1 MHGWMPSPTQKERVL
16 YGFLENFSIDLE
28 FNSLERDKCVY
39 TVYQKGRC
47 KDMKKQAIAY
57 FLLLLIGAQLLV
69 QFGYMKA
76 DAKGSTVIPKEAVR
90 LRILANSDSD
100 KDQALKRKVRD
111 EVKAQIDGWVADL
124 KSFEDARRVIQSH
137 IPEIEK
143 TVEKTL
149 KREGSKE
156 SFQVT
161 FGKNIKF
168 PTKVYGNFIYPA
180 GEYEAV
186 LISIGKGE
194 GANWWCVLFPPM
206 CFLDFSSG
214 SAVKKEEQVVKA
226 ESIDEEEQSVETKE
240 EKEEVSK
247 KQDKEFVTKQ
257 KLEQESS
264 TKGVASKIQATVKES
279 NEKVVQEKG
288 AKQEGKQPVEKKQKI
303 ETVEVEE
310 QEEPEVKLFIVEAFS
325 SLFSK

>member
-1 MHGWMPSPTQKERVL
+1 ME
-16 YGFLENFSIDLE
+16 E
-28 FNSLERDKCVY
+28 
-39 TVYQKGRC
+39 
-47 KDMKKQAIAY
+47 MKKQVIAY

-69 QFGYMKA
+69 QFEYMKA
-76 DAKGSTVIPKEAVR
+76 DAKGPAVIPKEAVR

-124 KSFEDARRVIQSH
+124 KTFEEARQVIQSH
-137 IPEIEK
+137 ILEIEK
-143 TVEKTL
+143 TVAHTL
-149 KREGSKE
+149 KEEGSKE

-186 LISIGKGE
+186 LITIGKGE

-206 CFLDFSSG
+206 CFMDFSSG
-214 SAVKKEEQVVKA
+214 TAVEKEEKVVKA
-226 ESIDEEEQSVETKE
+226 ESLDQEEEVTPQLEKEEEPTKE
-240 EKEEVSK
+240 EHKDKAQQKGNNQQEKDVK
-247 KQDKEFVTKQ
+247 KQER
-257 KLEQESS
+257 
-264 TKGVASKIQATVKES
+264 
-279 NEKVVQEKG
+279 VQEVV
-288 AKQEGKQPVEKKQKI
+288 KQEVMKKAQDNPKETKDQEKSDKL
-303 ETVEVEE
+303 ETVEIVEKTKE
-310 QEEPEVKLFIVEAFS
+310 PADKKQGQKVEVVESEEEPEVKLFIVEAFS

>member
-1 MHGWMPSPTQKERVL
+1 
-16 YGFLENFSIDLE
+16 
-28 FNSLERDKCVY
+28 
-39 TVYQKGRC
+39 
-47 KDMKKQAIAY
+47 MKKQVIAY
-57 FLLLLIGAQLLV
+57 LLILLIGAQLLV

-76 DAKGSTVIPKEAVR
+76 DAKGPSVIPKEAVR

-124 KSFEDARRVIQSH
+124 TSFEEARKVIQSH

-143 TVEKTL
+143 TVENTL
-149 KREGSKE
+149 KREGSKD
-156 SFQVT
+156 SFQVK
-161 FGKNIKF
+161 FSKNVKF

-186 LISIGKGE
+186 LITIGEGE

-214 SAVKKEEQVVKA
+214 TAVRKEEHVVKA
-226 ESIDEEEQSVETKE
+226 ESPEEEQVKQLDEEVIDKE
-240 EKEEVSK
+240 EKKVDKVKETKAVKQEVVKRVTASEKKVVKNETKVEEQPVSK
-247 KQDKEFVTKQ
+247 EEMK
-257 KLEQESS
+257 
-264 TKGVASKIQATVKES
+264 TV
-279 NEKVVQEKG
+279 EKVEK
-288 AKQEGKQPVEKKQKI
+288 PVEKKQEKQN
-303 ETVEVEE
+303 EYVKVEE
-310 QEEPEVKLFIVEAFS
+310 EEEKPEVKLFIVEAFT

>member
-1 MHGWMPSPTQKERVL
+1 
-16 YGFLENFSIDLE
+16 
-28 FNSLERDKCVY
+28 
-39 TVYQKGRC
+39 
-47 KDMKKQAIAY
+47 MKKQVIAY
-57 FLLLLIGAQLLV
+57 LLILLIGAQLLV

-76 DAKGSTVIPKEAVR
+76 DAKGPSIIPKEAVR

-124 KSFEDARRVIQSH
+124 TSFEEARKVIQRH

-143 TVEKTL
+143 TVENTL

-156 SFQVT
+156 SFQVK
-161 FGKNIKF
+161 FSKNVKF

-186 LISIGKGE
+186 LITIGEGE

-214 SAVKKEEQVVKA
+214 TAVRKEEHVVKA
-226 ESIDEEEQSVETKE
+226 ESPEEEQVKQLDKEVVDTEEKKVDKVKETKAV
-240 EKEEVSK
+240 KQEV
-247 KQDKEFVTKQ
+247 
-257 KLEQESS
+257 
-264 TKGVASKIQATVKES
+264 VKEVTAS
-279 NEKVVQEKG
+279 EKKVVKNETKVEEQPVSEEETKTVEKVEK
-288 AKQEGKQPVEKKQKI
+288 PVEKKQEKQN
-303 ETVEVEE
+303 EYVKVEE
-310 QEEPEVKLFIVEAFS
+310 EEEKPEVKLFIVEAFT

>member
-1 MHGWMPSPTQKERVL
+1 
-16 YGFLENFSIDLE
+16 
-28 FNSLERDKCVY
+28 
-39 TVYQKGRC
+39 
-47 KDMKKQAIAY
+47 MKKQVIAY
-57 FLLLLIGAQLLV
+57 LLILLIGAQLLV

-76 DAKGSTVIPKEAVR
+76 DAKGPSVIPKEAVR

-124 KSFEDARRVIQSH
+124 TSFEEARKVIQSH

-143 TVEKTL
+143 TVENTL

-156 SFQVT
+156 SFQVK
-161 FGKNIKF
+161 FSKNVKF

-186 LISIGKGE
+186 LITIGEGE

-214 SAVKKEEQVVKA
+214 TAVRKEEHVVKA
-226 ESIDEEEQSVETKE
+226 ESPEEEQVKQLDEEVVNTEEKKVDKVKETKVIKQEAVKKVTSSEKKVVKNETKVE
-240 EKEEVSK
+240 EQPVSKEE
-247 KQDKEFVTKQ
+247 TK
-257 KLEQESS
+257 
-264 TKGVASKIQATVKES
+264 TV
-279 NEKVVQEKG
+279 EKVEK
-288 AKQEGKQPVEKKQKI
+288 PVEKKQEKQN
-303 ETVEVEE
+303 EYVKVEE
-310 QEEPEVKLFIVEAFS
+310 EEEKPEVKLFIVEAFT

>member
-1 MHGWMPSPTQKERVL
+1 
-16 YGFLENFSIDLE
+16 
-28 FNSLERDKCVY
+28 
-39 TVYQKGRC
+39 
-47 KDMKKQAIAY
+47 MKKQAIAY

-76 DAKGSTVIPKEAVR
+76 DAKGPLVIPNEAVR

-143 TVEKTL
+143 TVEETL
-149 KREGSKE
+149 KREGSKD

-214 SAVKKEEQVVKA
+214 SAVRKEEHVAKA
-226 ESIDEEEQSVETKE
+226 ESIDEEESLVDIKA
-240 EKEEVSK
+240 EKEVPER
-247 KQDKEFVTKQ
+247 QDKESVSKQ
-257 KLEQESS
+257 KPKQELRE
-264 TKGVASKIQATVKES
+264 KEAASKVQTNVKEAK
-279 NEKVVQEKG
+279 EKVAQEKEV
-288 AKQEGKQPVEKKQKI
+288 KQEEKQLVEKTEQPVEKKQKI
-303 ETVEVEE
+303 ETVVEE

>member
-1 MHGWMPSPTQKERVL
+1 ME
-16 YGFLENFSIDLE
+16 E
-28 FNSLERDKCVY
+28 
-39 TVYQKGRC
+39 
-47 KDMKKQAIAY
+47 MKKQVIAY
-57 FLLLLIGAQLLV
+57 LLLLLIGAQLLV

-76 DAKGSTVIPKEAVR
+76 DAKGPSVIPKEAVR

-124 KSFEDARRVIQSH
+124 TSFEEARKVIQSH

-143 TVEKTL
+143 TVANTL
-149 KREGSKE
+149 KKEGSKD
-156 SFQVT
+156 SFQVK
-161 FGKNIKF
+161 FSKNVKF

-186 LISIGKGE
+186 LITIGEGE

-214 SAVKKEEQVVKA
+214 TAVRKEEHVVKA
-226 ESIDEEEQSVETKE
+226 ESPEEEQVKQIDDEEVVNAEEKKGDEVKGKKVVKQEVAKKVTASETK
-240 EKEEVSK
+240 
-247 KQDKEFVTKQ
+247 
-257 KLEQESS
+257 
-264 TKGVASKIQATVKES
+264 
-279 NEKVVQEKG
+279 
-288 AKQEGKQPVEKKQKI
+288 
-303 ETVEVEE
+303 VEE
-310 QEEPEVKLFIVEAFS
+310 QPVSKEETKTVEKVEKTVEQKQEKRNEYVKVEEEEEKPEVKLFIVEAFT

>member
-1 MHGWMPSPTQKERVL
+1 
-16 YGFLENFSIDLE
+16 
-28 FNSLERDKCVY
+28 
-39 TVYQKGRC
+39 
-47 KDMKKQAIAY
+47 MKKQVIAY
-57 FLLLLIGAQLLV
+57 LLILLIGAQLLV

-76 DAKGSTVIPKEAVR
+76 DAKGPSVIPKEAVR

-124 KSFEDARRVIQSH
+124 TSFEEARKVIQSH

-143 TVEKTL
+143 TVENTL

-156 SFQVT
+156 SFQVK
-161 FGKNIKF
+161 FSKNVKF

-186 LISIGKGE
+186 LITIGEGE

-214 SAVKKEEQVVKA
+214 TAVRKEEHVVKA
-226 ESIDEEEQSVETKE
+226 ESPEEEQVKQLDEEVIDKE
-240 EKEEVSK
+240 EKKVDKVKETKAVKQEVVKKVTASEKKVVKNETKVEEQPVSK
-247 KQDKEFVTKQ
+247 EEMK
-257 KLEQESS
+257 
-264 TKGVASKIQATVKES
+264 TV
-279 NEKVVQEKG
+279 EKVEK
-288 AKQEGKQPVEKKQKI
+288 PVEKKQEKQN
-303 ETVEVEE
+303 EYVKVEE
-310 QEEPEVKLFIVEAFS
+310 EEEKPEVKLFIVEAFT

>member
-1 MHGWMPSPTQKERVL
+1 
-16 YGFLENFSIDLE
+16 
-28 FNSLERDKCVY
+28 
-39 TVYQKGRC
+39 
-47 KDMKKQAIAY
+47 MKKQVIAY
-57 FLLLLIGAQLLV
+57 LLLLLIGAQLLV

-76 DAKGSTVIPKEAVR
+76 DAKGPSVIPKEAVR

-124 KSFEDARRVIQSH
+124 TSFEEARKVIQSH

-143 TVEKTL
+143 TVANTL
-149 KREGSKE
+149 KKEGSKD
-156 SFQVT
+156 SFQVK
-161 FGKNIKF
+161 FSKNVKF

-186 LISIGKGE
+186 LITIGEGE

-214 SAVKKEEQVVKA
+214 TAVRKEEHVVKA
-226 ESIDEEEQSVETKE
+226 ESPKEEQVKPLDEEVVGPEEKKEDEVKEKKVVKQEVVKKVTTSEKKVVKNETK
-240 EKEEVSK
+240 
-247 KQDKEFVTKQ
+247 
-257 KLEQESS
+257 
-264 TKGVASKIQATVKES
+264 
-279 NEKVVQEKG
+279 
-288 AKQEGKQPVEKKQKI
+288 
-303 ETVEVEE
+303 VEE
-310 QEEPEVKLFIVEAFS
+310 QPVNKEEIKTVEKVEKPVEQKQEKQNEYVKVEEEEEKPEVKLFIVEAFT

>member
-1 MHGWMPSPTQKERVL
+1 
-16 YGFLENFSIDLE
+16 
-28 FNSLERDKCVY
+28 
-39 TVYQKGRC
+39 
-47 KDMKKQAIAY
+47 MKKQVIAY
-57 FLLLLIGAQLLV
+57 LLILLIGAQLLV

-76 DAKGSTVIPKEAVR
+76 DAKGPSVIPKEAVR

-124 KSFEDARRVIQSH
+124 TSFEEARKVIQSH

-143 TVEKTL
+143 TVENTL

-156 SFQVT
+156 SFQVK
-161 FGKNIKF
+161 FSKNVKF

-186 LISIGKGE
+186 LITIGEGD

-214 SAVKKEEQVVKA
+214 TAVRKEEHVVKA
-226 ESIDEEEQSVETKE
+226 ESPEEEQVKQLDEEVVNTEEKKVDKVKETKVVKQEVVKKVTASEKKVVKNETKVEEQPVSKE
-240 EKEEVSK
+240 EKK
-247 KQDKEFVTKQ
+247 
-257 KLEQESS
+257 
-264 TKGVASKIQATVKES
+264 TV
-279 NEKVVQEKG
+279 EKVEK
-288 AKQEGKQPVEKKQKI
+288 PVEKKQEKQN
-303 ETVEVEE
+303 EYVKVEE
-310 QEEPEVKLFIVEAFS
+310 EEEKPEVKLFIVEAFT

>member
-1 MHGWMPSPTQKERVL
+1 
-16 YGFLENFSIDLE
+16 
-28 FNSLERDKCVY
+28 
-39 TVYQKGRC
+39 
-47 KDMKKQAIAY
+47 MKKQVIAY
-57 FLLLLIGAQLLV
+57 LLLLLIGAQLLV

-76 DAKGSTVIPKEAVR
+76 DAKGPSVIPKEAVR

-124 KSFEDARRVIQSH
+124 TSFEEARKVIQSH

-143 TVEKTL
+143 TVANTL
-149 KREGSKE
+149 KKEGSKD
-156 SFQVT
+156 SFQVK
-161 FGKNIKF
+161 FSKNVKF

-186 LISIGKGE
+186 LITIGEGE

-214 SAVKKEEQVVKA
+214 TAVRKEEHVVKA
-226 ESIDEEEQSVETKE
+226 EFPEEGEVKEQDEEVVDVPEKKEDKVEEKKAVKQEVAKKVTASEKKVVKNETK
-240 EKEEVSK
+240 
-247 KQDKEFVTKQ
+247 
-257 KLEQESS
+257 
-264 TKGVASKIQATVKES
+264 
-279 NEKVVQEKG
+279 
-288 AKQEGKQPVEKKQKI
+288 
-303 ETVEVEE
+303 VEE
-310 QEEPEVKLFIVEAFS
+310 QPVSKEETKTLEKVEKPVEQKQAKQNEYVKVEEEEEKPEVKLFIVEAFT

>member
-1 MHGWMPSPTQKERVL
+1 ME
-16 YGFLENFSIDLE
+16 E
-28 FNSLERDKCVY
+28 
-39 TVYQKGRC
+39 
-47 KDMKKQAIAY
+47 MKKQVIAY
-57 FLLLLIGAQLLV
+57 LLILLIGAQLLV

-76 DAKGSTVIPKEAVR
+76 DAKGPSVIPKEAVR

-124 KSFEDARRVIQSH
+124 TSFEEARKVIQNH

-143 TVEKTL
+143 TVENTL

-156 SFQVT
+156 SFQVK
-161 FGKNIKF
+161 FSKNVKF

-186 LISIGKGE
+186 LITIGEGE

-214 SAVKKEEQVVKA
+214 TAVRKEEHVVKA
-226 ESIDEEEQSVETKE
+226 ESPEEEQVKQLDQEVVDTEEKKVDKVKEKKVVKQEVVKNETKVAEQPVSE
-240 EKEEVSK
+240 EE
-247 KQDKEFVTKQ
+247 TK
-257 KLEQESS
+257 
-264 TKGVASKIQATVKES
+264 TV
-279 NEKVVQEKG
+279 EKVEK
-288 AKQEGKQPVEKKQKI
+288 PVEKKQEKQN
-303 ETVEVEE
+303 EYVKVEE
-310 QEEPEVKLFIVEAFS
+310 EEEKPEVKLFIVEAFT

>member
-1 MHGWMPSPTQKERVL
+1 
-16 YGFLENFSIDLE
+16 
-28 FNSLERDKCVY
+28 
-39 TVYQKGRC
+39 
-47 KDMKKQAIAY
+47 MKKQVIAY
-57 FLLLLIGAQLLV
+57 LLILLIGAQLLV

-76 DAKGSTVIPKEAVR
+76 DAKGPSVIPKEAVR

-124 KSFEDARRVIQSH
+124 TSFEEARKVIQSH

-143 TVEKTL
+143 TVENTL

-156 SFQVT
+156 SFRVK
-161 FGKNIKF
+161 FSKNVKF

-186 LISIGKGE
+186 LITIGEGE

-214 SAVKKEEQVVKA
+214 TAVRKEEHVVKA
-226 ESIDEEEQSVETKE
+226 ESPEEEQVKQLDEEVVNTEEKKVDKVKETKVVKQEVVKEVTASEKKVVKNETKVE
-240 EKEEVSK
+240 EQPVSKEE
-247 KQDKEFVTKQ
+247 TK
-257 KLEQESS
+257 
-264 TKGVASKIQATVKES
+264 TV
-279 NEKVVQEKG
+279 EKVEK
-288 AKQEGKQPVEKKQKI
+288 PVEKKQEKQN
-303 ETVEVEE
+303 EYVKVEE
-310 QEEPEVKLFIVEAFS
+310 EEKKPEVKLFIVEAFT

>member
-1 MHGWMPSPTQKERVL
+1 
-16 YGFLENFSIDLE
+16 
-28 FNSLERDKCVY
+28 
-39 TVYQKGRC
+39 
-47 KDMKKQAIAY
+47 MKKQAIAY

-69 QFGYMKA
+69 QFGYMKV
-76 DAKGSTVIPKEAVR
+76 DAKGKTVIPKEAVR
-90 LRILANSDSD
+90 LRILANSDS
-100 KDQALKRKVRD
+100 KEDQALKRKVRD
-111 EVKAQIDGWVADL
+111 EVKTQIDGWVADL
-124 KSFEDARRVIQSH
+124 KSFEHARRVIQSH

-143 TVEKTL
+143 TVANTL

-214 SAVKKEEQVVKA
+214 SAVKKEEHVVKA
-226 ESIDEEEQSVETKE
+226 ESMDGEEQPVKIQE
-240 EKEEVSK
+240 EKEEVSE
-247 KQDKEFVTKQ
+247 KQNQDVLLKQ
-257 KLEQESS
+257 KKGQE
-264 TKGVASKIQATVKES
+264 TSKKEVVSKVQTTVKET
-279 NEKVVQEKG
+279 NEKIAQEKSV
-288 AKQEGKQPVEKKQKI
+288 KQEEKQLVEKIEKPLEKKQKQTI
-303 ETVEVEE
+303 ETVETEE
-310 QEEPEVKLFIVEAFS
+310 QEEKPKVKLFIVEAFT

>member
-1 MHGWMPSPTQKERVL
+1 
-16 YGFLENFSIDLE
+16 
-28 FNSLERDKCVY
+28 
-39 TVYQKGRC
+39 
-47 KDMKKQAIAY
+47 MKKQVIAY
-57 FLLLLIGAQLLV
+57 LLILLIGAQLLV

-76 DAKGSTVIPKEAVR
+76 DAKGPSVIPKEAVR

-124 KSFEDARRVIQSH
+124 TSFEEARKVIQSH

-143 TVEKTL
+143 TVENTL
-149 KREGSKE
+149 KREGSKD
-156 SFQVT
+156 SFQVK
-161 FGKNIKF
+161 FSKNVKF

-186 LISIGKGE
+186 LITIGEGE

-214 SAVKKEEQVVKA
+214 TAVRKEEHVVKA
-226 ESIDEEEQSVETKE
+226 ESPEEEQVKQLDEEVIDKE
-240 EKEEVSK
+240 EKKVDKVKETKAVKQEVVKKVTASEKKVVKNETKVEEQPVSK
-247 KQDKEFVTKQ
+247 EEIK
-257 KLEQESS
+257 
-264 TKGVASKIQATVKES
+264 TV
-279 NEKVVQEKG
+279 EKAEK
-288 AKQEGKQPVEKKQKI
+288 PVEKKQEKQN
-303 ETVEVEE
+303 EYVKVEE
-310 QEEPEVKLFIVEAFS
+310 EEEKPEVKLFIVEAFT

>member
-1 MHGWMPSPTQKERVL
+1 
-16 YGFLENFSIDLE
+16 
-28 FNSLERDKCVY
+28 
-39 TVYQKGRC
+39 
-47 KDMKKQAIAY
+47 MKKQVIAY
-57 FLLLLIGAQLLV
+57 LLILLIGAQLLV

-76 DAKGSTVIPKEAVR
+76 DAKGPSVIPKEAVR

-124 KSFEDARRVIQSH
+124 TSFEEARKVIQSH

-143 TVEKTL
+143 TVENTL

-156 SFQVT
+156 SFQVK
-161 FGKNIKF
+161 FSKNVKF

-186 LISIGKGE
+186 LITIGEGE

-214 SAVKKEEQVVKA
+214 TAVRKEEHVVKA
-226 ESIDEEEQSVETKE
+226 ESPEEEQVKQLDKEVVNTEEKKVDKVKETKVVKQEVVKKVTSSEKKVVKNETKVE
-240 EKEEVSK
+240 EQPVSKEE
-247 KQDKEFVTKQ
+247 TKN
-257 KLEQESS
+257 
-264 TKGVASKIQATVKES
+264 V
-279 NEKVVQEKG
+279 EKVEK
-288 AKQEGKQPVEKKQKI
+288 PVEKKQEQQNEYVK
-303 ETVEVEE
+303 VEE
-310 QEEPEVKLFIVEAFS
+310 EEEKPEVKLFIVEAFT

>member
-1 MHGWMPSPTQKERVL
+1 
-16 YGFLENFSIDLE
+16 
-28 FNSLERDKCVY
+28 
-39 TVYQKGRC
+39 
-47 KDMKKQAIAY
+47 MKKQVIAY
-57 FLLLLIGAQLLV
+57 LLLLLIGAQLLV

-76 DAKGSTVIPKEAVR
+76 DAKGPSVIPKEAVR

-124 KSFEDARRVIQSH
+124 TSFEEARKVIQSH

-143 TVEKTL
+143 TVANTL
-149 KREGSKE
+149 KKEGSKD
-156 SFQVT
+156 SFQVK
-161 FGKNIKF
+161 FSKNVKF

-186 LISIGKGE
+186 LITIGEGE

-214 SAVKKEEQVVKA
+214 TAVRKEEHVVKA
-226 ESIDEEEQSVETKE
+226 ESPEEEQVKQIDDEEVVNTE
-240 EKEEVSK
+240 EK
-247 KQDKEFVTKQ
+247 KED
-257 KLEQESS
+257 E
-264 TKGVASKIQATVKES
+264 VKE
-279 NEKVVQEKG
+279 KKAV
-288 AKQEGKQPVEKKQKI
+288 KQEVAKKVTASEKK
-303 ETVEVEE
+303 VEE
-310 QEEPEVKLFIVEAFS
+310 QPVSKEETKTVEKVEKPVEQKQEKQNEYVKVEEEEEKPEVKLFIVEAFT

>member
-1 MHGWMPSPTQKERVL
+1 
-16 YGFLENFSIDLE
+16 
-28 FNSLERDKCVY
+28 
-39 TVYQKGRC
+39 
-47 KDMKKQAIAY
+47 MKKQVIAY
-57 FLLLLIGAQLLV
+57 LLILLIGAQLLV

-76 DAKGSTVIPKEAVR
+76 DAKGPSVIPKEAVR

-124 KSFEDARRVIQSH
+124 TSFEEARKVIQSH

-143 TVEKTL
+143 TVENTL
-149 KREGSKE
+149 KREGSKD
-156 SFQVT
+156 SFQVK
-161 FGKNIKF
+161 FSKNVKF

-186 LISIGKGE
+186 LITIGEGE

-214 SAVKKEEQVVKA
+214 TAVRKEEHVVKA
-226 ESIDEEEQSVETKE
+226 ESPEEEQVKQLDEEVIDKE
-240 EKEEVSK
+240 EKKV
-247 KQDKEFVTKQ
+247 DK
-257 KLEQESS
+257 
-264 TKGVASKIQATVKES
+264 VKETKAVKQEVVKKVTAS
-279 NEKVVQEKG
+279 EKKVVKNETKVEEQPISKEEIKTVEKVEK
-288 AKQEGKQPVEKKQKI
+288 PVEKKQEKQN
-303 ETVEVEE
+303 EYVKVEE
-310 QEEPEVKLFIVEAFS
+310 EEEKSQVKLFIVEAFT

>member
-1 MHGWMPSPTQKERVL
+1 
-16 YGFLENFSIDLE
+16 
-28 FNSLERDKCVY
+28 
-39 TVYQKGRC
+39 
-47 KDMKKQAIAY
+47 MKKQVIAY
-57 FLLLLIGAQLLV
+57 LLILLIGAQLLV

-76 DAKGSTVIPKEAVR
+76 DAKGPSVIPKEAVR

-124 KSFEDARRVIQSH
+124 TSFEEARKVIQSH

-143 TVEKTL
+143 TVENTL
-149 KREGSKE
+149 KREGSKD
-156 SFQVT
+156 SFQVK
-161 FGKNIKF
+161 FSKNVKF

-186 LISIGKGE
+186 LITIGEGE

-214 SAVKKEEQVVKA
+214 TAVRKEEHVVKA
-226 ESIDEEEQSVETKE
+226 ESPEEEQVKQLDEEVIDKE
-240 EKEEVSK
+240 EKKVDKVKETKAVKQEVVKKVTASETKVVKNETKVEEQPVSK
-247 KQDKEFVTKQ
+247 EEIK
-257 KLEQESS
+257 
-264 TKGVASKIQATVKES
+264 TV
-279 NEKVVQEKG
+279 EKVEK
-288 AKQEGKQPVEKKQKI
+288 PVEKKQEKQN
-303 ETVEVEE
+303 EYVKVEE
-310 QEEPEVKLFIVEAFS
+310 EEEKPEVKLFIVEAFT

>member
-1 MHGWMPSPTQKERVL
+1 
-16 YGFLENFSIDLE
+16 
-28 FNSLERDKCVY
+28 
-39 TVYQKGRC
+39 
-47 KDMKKQAIAY
+47 MKKQVIAY
-57 FLLLLIGAQLLV
+57 LLILLIGAQLLV

-76 DAKGSTVIPKEAVR
+76 DAKGPSVIPKEAVR

-124 KSFEDARRVIQSH
+124 TSFEEARKVIQSH

-143 TVEKTL
+143 TVENTL
-149 KREGSKE
+149 NREGSKD
-156 SFQVT
+156 SFQVK
-161 FGKNIKF
+161 FSKNVKF

-186 LISIGKGE
+186 LITIGEGE

-214 SAVKKEEQVVKA
+214 TAVRKEEHVVKA
-226 ESIDEEEQSVETKE
+226 ESPEEEQVKQLDEEVIDKE
-240 EKEEVSK
+240 EKKVDKVKETKAVKQEVVKKVTASEKKVVKNETKVEEQPVSK
-247 KQDKEFVTKQ
+247 EEIK
-257 KLEQESS
+257 
-264 TKGVASKIQATVKES
+264 TV
-279 NEKVVQEKG
+279 EKVEK
-288 AKQEGKQPVEKKQKI
+288 PVEKKQEKQN
-303 ETVEVEE
+303 EYVKVEE
-310 QEEPEVKLFIVEAFS
+310 EEEKPEVKLFIVEAFT

>member
-1 MHGWMPSPTQKERVL
+1 
-16 YGFLENFSIDLE
+16 
-28 FNSLERDKCVY
+28 
-39 TVYQKGRC
+39 
-47 KDMKKQAIAY
+47 MKKQVIAY
-57 FLLLLIGAQLLV
+57 LFILLIGAQLLV

-76 DAKGSTVIPKEAVR
+76 DAKGPSVIPKEAVR

-124 KSFEDARRVIQSH
+124 TSFEEARKVIQSH

-143 TVEKTL
+143 TVGNTL

-156 SFQVT
+156 SFQVK
-161 FGKNIKF
+161 FSKNVKF

-186 LISIGKGE
+186 LITIGEGE

-214 SAVKKEEQVVKA
+214 TAVRKEEHVVKA
-226 ESIDEEEQSVETKE
+226 ESPEEEQVQLDEEVVDTEENKVDKVKETKVVKREAVKKVTASEKKVVKNETKVE
-240 EKEEVSK
+240 EQPVSKEE
-247 KQDKEFVTKQ
+247 TKN
-257 KLEQESS
+257 
-264 TKGVASKIQATVKES
+264 V
-279 NEKVVQEKG
+279 EKVEKS
-288 AKQEGKQPVEKKQKI
+288 VEKKQEQQNEYVK
-303 ETVEVEE
+303 VEE
-310 QEEPEVKLFIVEAFS
+310 EEEKPGVKLFIVEAFT

>member
-1 MHGWMPSPTQKERVL
+1 
-16 YGFLENFSIDLE
+16 
-28 FNSLERDKCVY
+28 
-39 TVYQKGRC
+39 
-47 KDMKKQAIAY
+47 MKKQVIAY
-57 FLLLLIGAQLLV
+57 LLILLIGAQLLV

-76 DAKGSTVIPKEAVR
+76 DAKGPSVIPKEAVR

-124 KSFEDARRVIQSH
+124 TSFEEARKVIQSH

-143 TVEKTL
+143 TVENTL
-149 KREGSKE
+149 KREGSKD
-156 SFQVT
+156 SFQVK
-161 FGKNIKF
+161 FSKNVKF

-186 LISIGKGE
+186 LITIGEGE

-214 SAVKKEEQVVKA
+214 TAVRKEEHVVKA
-226 ESIDEEEQSVETKE
+226 ESPEEEQVQLDEEVVGTEENKVDKVKETKVVKQEVVKKVTASEKKVIKNETKVE
-240 EKEEVSK
+240 EQPVSKEE
-247 KQDKEFVTKQ
+247 TK
-257 KLEQESS
+257 
-264 TKGVASKIQATVKES
+264 TV
-279 NEKVVQEKG
+279 EKVEK
-288 AKQEGKQPVEKKQKI
+288 PVEKKQEKQN
-303 ETVEVEE
+303 EYVKVEE
-310 QEEPEVKLFIVEAFS
+310 EEKKPEVKLFIVEAFT

>member
-1 MHGWMPSPTQKERVL
+1 
-16 YGFLENFSIDLE
+16 
-28 FNSLERDKCVY
+28 
-39 TVYQKGRC
+39 
-47 KDMKKQAIAY
+47 MKKQVIAY
-57 FLLLLIGAQLLV
+57 LLILLIGAQLLV

-76 DAKGSTVIPKEAVR
+76 DAKGPSVIPKEAVR

-124 KSFEDARRVIQSH
+124 TSFEEARKVIQSH

-143 TVEKTL
+143 TVENTL
-149 KREGSKE
+149 KREGSKD
-156 SFQVT
+156 SFQVK
-161 FGKNIKF
+161 FSKNVKF

-186 LISIGKGE
+186 LITIGEGE

-214 SAVKKEEQVVKA
+214 TVVRKEEHVVKA
-226 ESIDEEEQSVETKE
+226 ESPEEEQVKQLDEEVIDKE
-240 EKEEVSK
+240 EKKVDKVKETKAVKQEVVKKVTASEKKVVKNETKVEEQPVSK
-247 KQDKEFVTKQ
+247 EEMK
-257 KLEQESS
+257 
-264 TKGVASKIQATVKES
+264 TV
-279 NEKVVQEKG
+279 EKVEK
-288 AKQEGKQPVEKKQKI
+288 PVEKKQEKQN
-303 ETVEVEE
+303 EYVKVEE
-310 QEEPEVKLFIVEAFS
+310 EEEKPEVKLFIVEAFT

>member
-1 MHGWMPSPTQKERVL
+1 
-16 YGFLENFSIDLE
+16 
-28 FNSLERDKCVY
+28 
-39 TVYQKGRC
+39 
-47 KDMKKQAIAY
+47 MKKQVIAY
-57 FLLLLIGAQLLV
+57 LLLLLIGAQLLV

-76 DAKGSTVIPKEAVR
+76 DAKGPSVIPKEAVR

-100 KDQALKRKVRD
+100 EDQALKRKVRD

-124 KSFEDARRVIQSH
+124 TSFEEARKVIQNH

-143 TVEKTL
+143 TVAKTL

-156 SFQVT
+156 AFQVK
-161 FGKNIKF
+161 FGKNVKF

-186 LISIGKGE
+186 LITIGKGE

-214 SAVKKEEQVVKA
+214 TAVRKEEHVVKA
-226 ESIDEEEQSVETKE
+226 ESPEEEQVRQLEEDEEEVPKEKEAEIKETKIVKQEVTKKVTAQEKKVVKHETQVEEQPVKKVETKTVEKVEKPVEQKQEKENENEYVTVEEEE
-240 EKEEVSK
+240 EK
-247 KQDKEFVTKQ
+247 
-257 KLEQESS
+257 
-264 TKGVASKIQATVKES
+264 
-279 NEKVVQEKG
+279 
-288 AKQEGKQPVEKKQKI
+288 
-303 ETVEVEE
+303 
-310 QEEPEVKLFIVEAFS
+310 PEVKLFIVEAFT

>member
-1 MHGWMPSPTQKERVL
+1 
-16 YGFLENFSIDLE
+16 
-28 FNSLERDKCVY
+28 
-39 TVYQKGRC
+39 
-47 KDMKKQAIAY
+47 MKKQVIAY
-57 FLLLLIGAQLLV
+57 LLLLLIGAQLLV

-76 DAKGSTVIPKEAVR
+76 DAKGPSVIPKEAVR

-124 KSFEDARRVIQSH
+124 TSFEEARKVIQNH

-143 TVEKTL
+143 TVENTL
-149 KREGSKE
+149 KKEGSTE
-156 SFQVT
+156 SFQVK
-161 FGKNIKF
+161 FGKNVKF

-186 LISIGKGE
+186 LITIGKGE

-214 SAVKKEEQVVKA
+214 TAVRKEEHVVKA
-226 ESIDEEEQSVETKE
+226 ESPEEDQVEQPEEDVVDSPKIEENKVKEKKVVKQEVAKKVTASEKKVVKSEIKVEEQPVSKEETK
-240 EKEEVSK
+240 
-247 KQDKEFVTKQ
+247 
-257 KLEQESS
+257 
-264 TKGVASKIQATVKES
+264 TV
-279 NEKVVQEKG
+279 EKVEN
-288 AKQEGKQPVEKKQKI
+288 PVEKKQEKQN
-303 ETVEVEE
+303 EYVQVEE
-310 QEEPEVKLFIVEAFS
+310 EEKKPEVKLFIVEAFT

>member
-1 MHGWMPSPTQKERVL
+1 
-16 YGFLENFSIDLE
+16 
-28 FNSLERDKCVY
+28 
-39 TVYQKGRC
+39 
-47 KDMKKQAIAY
+47 MKKQVIAY
-57 FLLLLIGAQLLV
+57 LLILLIGAQLLV

-76 DAKGSTVIPKEAVR
+76 DAKGPLVIPKEAVR

-124 KSFEDARRVIQSH
+124 TSFEEARKVIQSH

-143 TVEKTL
+143 TVENTL

-156 SFQVT
+156 SFQVK
-161 FGKNIKF
+161 FSKNVKF

-186 LISIGKGE
+186 LITIGEGE

-214 SAVKKEEQVVKA
+214 TAVRKEEHVVKA
-226 ESIDEEEQSVETKE
+226 ESPEEEQVKQLDEEVVNTEEKKVDKVKETKVIKQEVVKKVTSSEKKVVKNETKVE
-240 EKEEVSK
+240 EQPVSKEE
-247 KQDKEFVTKQ
+247 TK
-257 KLEQESS
+257 
-264 TKGVASKIQATVKES
+264 TV
-279 NEKVVQEKG
+279 EKVEK
-288 AKQEGKQPVEKKQKI
+288 PVEKKQEKQN
-303 ETVEVEE
+303 EYVKVEE
-310 QEEPEVKLFIVEAFS
+310 EEEKPEVKLFIVEAFT

>member
-1 MHGWMPSPTQKERVL
+1 
-16 YGFLENFSIDLE
+16 
-28 FNSLERDKCVY
+28 
-39 TVYQKGRC
+39 
-47 KDMKKQAIAY
+47 MKKQVIAY
-57 FLLLLIGAQLLV
+57 LLILLIGAQLLV

-76 DAKGSTVIPKEAVR
+76 DAKGPSVIPKEAVR

-124 KSFEDARRVIQSH
+124 TSFEEARKVIQSH

-143 TVEKTL
+143 TVENTL

-156 SFQVT
+156 SFQVK
-161 FGKNIKF
+161 FSKNVKF

-186 LISIGKGE
+186 LITIGEGE

-214 SAVKKEEQVVKA
+214 TAVRKEEHVVKA
-226 ESIDEEEQSVETKE
+226 ESPEEEQVKQLDEEVVDTEEKKVDKVKETKAV
-240 EKEEVSK
+240 KQEV
-247 KQDKEFVTKQ
+247 
-257 KLEQESS
+257 
-264 TKGVASKIQATVKES
+264 VKEVTAS
-279 NEKVVQEKG
+279 EKKVVKNETKVEEQPVSEEETKTVEKVEK
-288 AKQEGKQPVEKKQKI
+288 PVEKKQEKQN
-303 ETVEVEE
+303 EYVKVEE
-310 QEEPEVKLFIVEAFS
+310 EEEKPEVKLFIVEAFT

>member
-1 MHGWMPSPTQKERVL
+1 
-16 YGFLENFSIDLE
+16 
-28 FNSLERDKCVY
+28 
-39 TVYQKGRC
+39 
-47 KDMKKQAIAY
+47 MKKQAIAY

-76 DAKGSTVIPKEAVR
+76 DAKGSLVIPNEAVR
-90 LRILANSDSD
+90 LRILANSDSE

-143 TVEKTL
+143 TVEETL

-186 LISIGKGE
+186 LISIGEGE

-214 SAVKKEEQVVKA
+214 SAVKKEEHVAKA
-226 ESIDEEEQSVETKE
+226 ESIDEEESLVEIKA
-240 EKEEVSK
+240 EKEVSEG
-247 KQDKEFVTKQ
+247 QDKESVSKQ
-257 KLEQESS
+257 K
-264 TKGVASKIQATVKES
+264 
-279 NEKVVQEKG
+279 
-288 AKQEGKQPVEKKQKI
+288 PKKRQFQKCRR
-303 ETVEVEE
+303 
-310 QEEPEVKLFIVEAFS
+310 L
-325 SLFSK
+325 

>member
-1 MHGWMPSPTQKERVL
+1 
-16 YGFLENFSIDLE
+16 
-28 FNSLERDKCVY
+28 
-39 TVYQKGRC
+39 
-47 KDMKKQAIAY
+47 MKKQVIAY

-76 DAKGSTVIPKEAVR
+76 DAKGPSVIPKEAVR

-124 KSFEDARRVIQSH
+124 TSFEEARKVIQNH

-143 TVEKTL
+143 TVAKTL

-156 SFQVT
+156 AFQVK
-161 FGKNIKF
+161 FGKNVKF

-186 LISIGKGE
+186 LITIGEGE

-214 SAVKKEEQVVKA
+214 TAVRKEEHVVKA
-226 ESIDEEEQSVETKE
+226 ESPEEEVPKEKEAEIKETKIVKQEVTKKVTAQEKKVVKHETQVEEQPVKKVETKTVEKVEKPVEQKQEKKNEYVKVEEEE
-240 EKEEVSK
+240 EK
-247 KQDKEFVTKQ
+247 
-257 KLEQESS
+257 
-264 TKGVASKIQATVKES
+264 
-279 NEKVVQEKG
+279 
-288 AKQEGKQPVEKKQKI
+288 
-303 ETVEVEE
+303 
-310 QEEPEVKLFIVEAFS
+310 PEVKLFIVEAFA

>member
-1 MHGWMPSPTQKERVL
+1 
-16 YGFLENFSIDLE
+16 
-28 FNSLERDKCVY
+28 
-39 TVYQKGRC
+39 
-47 KDMKKQAIAY
+47 MKKQVIAY
-57 FLLLLIGAQLLV
+57 LLILLIGAQLLV

-76 DAKGSTVIPKEAVR
+76 DAKGPSVIPKEAVR

-111 EVKAQIDGWVADL
+111 EVKVQIDGWVADL
-124 KSFEDARRVIQSH
+124 TSFEEARKVIQSH

-143 TVEKTL
+143 TVENTL

-156 SFQVT
+156 SFQVK
-161 FGKNIKF
+161 FSKNVKF

-186 LISIGKGE
+186 LITIGEGE

-214 SAVKKEEQVVKA
+214 TAVRKEEHVVKA
-226 ESIDEEEQSVETKE
+226 ESPEEEQVKQLDEEVVNAEEKKVDKVKETKVIKQEVVKKVTSSEKKVVKNETKVE
-240 EKEEVSK
+240 EQPVSKEE
-247 KQDKEFVTKQ
+247 TK
-257 KLEQESS
+257 
-264 TKGVASKIQATVKES
+264 TV
-279 NEKVVQEKG
+279 EKVEK
-288 AKQEGKQPVEKKQKI
+288 PVEKKQEKRN
-303 ETVEVEE
+303 EYVKVEE
-310 QEEPEVKLFIVEAFS
+310 EEEKPEVKLFIVEAFT

>member
-1 MHGWMPSPTQKERVL
+1 
-16 YGFLENFSIDLE
+16 
-28 FNSLERDKCVY
+28 
-39 TVYQKGRC
+39 
-47 KDMKKQAIAY
+47 MKKQVIAY
-57 FLLLLIGAQLLV
+57 LLILLIGAQLLV

-76 DAKGSTVIPKEAVR
+76 DAKGPSVIPKEAVR

-124 KSFEDARRVIQSH
+124 TSFEEARKVIQSH

-143 TVEKTL
+143 TVENTL
-149 KREGSKE
+149 KRKGSKD
-156 SFQVT
+156 SFQVK
-161 FGKNIKF
+161 FSKNVKF

-186 LISIGKGE
+186 LITIGEGE

-214 SAVKKEEQVVKA
+214 TAVRKEEHVVKA
-226 ESIDEEEQSVETKE
+226 ESPEEEQVKQLDEEVIDKE
-240 EKEEVSK
+240 EKKVDKVKETKAVKQEVVKKVTASEKKVVKNETKVEEQPVSK
-247 KQDKEFVTKQ
+247 EEIK
-257 KLEQESS
+257 
-264 TKGVASKIQATVKES
+264 TV
-279 NEKVVQEKG
+279 EKVEK
-288 AKQEGKQPVEKKQKI
+288 PVEKKQEKQN
-303 ETVEVEE
+303 EYVKVEE
-310 QEEPEVKLFIVEAFS
+310 EEEKPEVKLFIVEAFT